1 MAPVSLHE
9 GAPAMAQ
16 DDRIDR
22 TALIF
27 VVLTAIFLL
36 VLTYTIFPRHEA
48 GSSSPA
54 ATQQK
59 K

>member
-1 MAPVSLHE
+1 
-9 GAPAMAQ
+9 MAQ
-16 DDRIDR
+16 DDQIDR
-22 TALIF
+22 TGLTF

-48 GSSSPA
+48 GAPAASGSTSSPA
-54 ATQQK
+54 AAPQK